1 MSKKVF
7 SSDCRIMTSEG
18 GIIMDL
24 DSQMQQFLII
34 SLINELITKGII
46 EDKKFYD
53 SVVDLAEELGIDREV
68 AAEYLGVD

>member
-1 MSKKVF
+1 
-7 SSDCRIMTSEG
+7 
-18 GIIMDL
+18 MDL
-24 DSQMQQFLII
+24 DSQMQQLLII